1 MHKFNIEKADLLES
15 EERYKILPPDEILQK
30 IGVSEGMVMADV
42 GCGTGFFAIP
52 ASRIL
57 GDGGQVYAFDIE
69 SKMLTLLRMR
79 LEKSNVVPIVSEE
92 SKLPL
97 KDKLL
102 DLVLMAFVLHE
113 ANDLNALLTEGKRV
127 LKHKGTFAI
136 LDWIKQS
143 EDTGPPRDER
153 LDQDD
158 MVNWLISHD
167 FDIELSERLN
177 DSHYLLVATVNH

>member
-1 MHKFNIEKADLLES
+1 MHKFDIEKADLLES
-15 EERYKILPPDEILQK
+15 EERYKMLPPDEILDK
-30 IGVSEGMVMADV
+30 IGVREGMVIADV

-57 GDGGQVYAFDIE
+57 GNEGQVYAFDIE

-102 DLVLMAFVLHE
+102 DLTLMAFVLHE
-113 ANDLNALLTEGKRV
+113 AVDLDAMLTEGKRV
-127 LKHKGTFAI
+127 LKHKGKLVI
-136 LDWIKQS
+136 IDWIKQS
-143 EDTGPPRDER
+143 EDIGPPRDER
-153 LDQDD
+153 LDQADI
-158 MVNWLISHD
+158 VNWLKNQD
-167 FDIELSERLN
+167 FDIELSEMLN
-177 DSHYLLVATVNH
+177 DSHYLVVATVNH